1 MTATSIPSRRARPQ
15 PLLRALVATVPVGLA
30 ALLGGLATAP
40 NIPTWYVHL
49 AKPWFT
55 PPNFVFGPA
64 WTVLYAMMAYAIWRI
79 LGRAAMTHGR
89 GAAIATFFVQLALNM
104 AWSFAFFGAHS
115 PLLGLVVIVPLWL
128 SIAATMA
135 QFWNIDRVAGLLFVP
150 YLAWVSFA
158 SALNYSIWT
167 MNG

>member
-1 MTATSIPSRRARPQ
+1 MTASSIPSRRVRPQ
-15 PLLRALVATVPVGLA
+15 PLLRALVAIVPVGLA

-40 NIPTWYVHL
+40 NIPTWYAHL

-64 WTVLYAMMAYAIWRI
+64 WTILYAMMAYALSRI

-89 GAAIATFFVQLALNM
+89 SAAIATFFVQLVLN
-104 AWSFAFFGAHS
+104 AVWSFAFFGAHS

-128 SIAATMA
+128 SIAATLVL
-135 QFWNIDRVAGLLFVP
+135 FWNLDRIAGLLFVP

-158 SALNYSIWT
+158 SALNLAVWA
-167 MNG
+167 MNR